1 MWASECPNQA
11 RGTDSTRGGPWM
23 DRALLPPRHGMTSPT
38 PRYRRPLLT
47 ATRVLAVVG
56 LLGFAAHTGLGLGG
70 GALDGFF
77 NDWVYNGLVLIS
89 SIWCLARAA
98 LVRTDR
104 GAWALIGL
112 GLACWGT
119 PEIINT
125 VYLSKLDYPPY
136 PSISDAFWLAFY
148 PASYGALILLVRG
161 RMEQFRSSLW
171 LDGLGA
177 GLAVASVGAIVFLQ
191 PILNMTPDGEA
202 IQVATDLAYPLG
214 DLLMLALVIGVFALT
229 GWRPGR
235 AWAFIGAG
243 LMSMAAADSIYAY
256 QASKG
261 LYVEGTLLDSLWP
274 AATLLV
280 GWAAWVPSRR
290 QVRIHLRGWRPLVL
304 PVAFALMAVG
314 VLVYD
319 HFARV
324 STLAVVFAG
333 TTMVM
338 VLLRTAMTFGENLT
352 MLRNSQREALTDAL
366 TGLGNRRA
374 LMNDLR
380 DALEGR
386 SAQQPRALIIFD
398 LDGFKHYN
406 DSFGHPA
413 GDALLA
419 RLGRS
424 LEETVRDHGRAYR
437 LGGDEFCALID
448 GDIEEAGVIESTGRA
463 LTEHGQGFEVAAS
476 HGVALL
482 PREADD
488 AAAALQIADQRLYGN
503 KGARRRSSVGQQ
515 TRDVLLRILHER
527 EPELHDHHHEVA
539 DLAVAVAEK
548 LPMLPD
554 EIDVM
559 ARAAELHDIGKMA
572 VPDQILQKPGPLD
585 A

>member
-1 MWASECPNQA
+1 
-11 RGTDSTRGGPWM
+11 M
-23 DRALLPPRHGMTSPT
+23 DGLRSLPPRHGMTT
-38 PRYRRPLLT
+38 PSRSFRRPLLT
-47 ATRVLAVVG
+47 ASRVLAVLG
-56 LLGFAAHTGLGLGG
+56 LLGFAAHTGLGFGG
-70 GALDGFF
+70 DALDGFF
-77 NDWVYNGLVLIS
+77 NDWVYNGLVLLS

-112 GLACWGT
+112 GLACWAT
-119 PEIINT
+119 AEIVNT

-148 PASYGALILLVRG
+148 PASYGAMILLVRG
-161 RMEQFRSSLW
+161 RMDQFRRSLW
-171 LDGLGA
+171 LDGLVA
-177 GLAVASVGAIVFLQ
+177 GLAVASVGVIVFLQ
-191 PILNMTPDGEA
+191 PILNTTPDGEA
-202 IQVATDLAYPLG
+202 IEVATDLAYPLG

-261 LYVEGTLLDSLWP
+261 LYVEGTVLDSLWP

-280 GWAAWVPSRR
+280 GWAAWVPSHR
-290 QVRIHLRGWRPLVL
+290 QVRIHLHGWRPLVL

-324 STLAVVFAG
+324 STLAVVFASA
-333 TTMVM
+333 TMVM
-338 VLLRTAMTFGENLT
+338 VLVRTAMTFGENLR

-386 SAQQPRALIIFD
+386 AGHQRRALILFD

-424 LEETVRDHGRAYR
+424 LEEAVRDHGRAYR

-448 GDIEEAGVIESTGRA
+448 GAFDENGVIDSAAVA

-488 AAAALQIADQRLYGN
+488 AAGALQIADQRLYGN
-503 KGARRRSSVGQQ
+503 KGARR
-515 TRDVLLRILHER
+515 
-527 EPELHDHHHEVA
+527 
-539 DLAVAVAEK
+539 
-548 LPMLPD
+548 
-554 EIDVM
+554 
-559 ARAAELHDIGKMA
+559 
-572 VPDQILQKPGPLD
+572 
-585 A
+585 